1 MLFDE
6 NIVGVKR
13 DVFISAV
20 QKELPKAEDRP
31 DGELLSTGFAK
42 PIYLLPLFQKKIA
55 YGANHWPFS
64 YDDTSMKIDYS
75 KGICPVTEDIE
86 ENKMFI
92 NDYVRPPA
100 NIDDMKDVVNAFV
113 KVYENKKDLYID
125 LHGNIFPTSTKF
137 SERVILIHTADNIN
151 FDLKNINSTDYGKK
165 IFTMINYIINDIF
178 LSKIISEIDI
188 NYNKNIIIYPQV
200 SKQKIIFGYPEKIDV
215 KFDKLMLF
223 YKKIL
228 PAKGWNTYKSVN
240 LKFKNQIICDK
251 KA

>member
-1 MLFDE
+1 MIKILKNFIYILTTLF
-6 NIVGVKR
+6 IVVIVIFSFKNNSNS
-13 DVFISAV
+13 I
-20 QKELPKAEDRP
+20 KEIVVN
-31 DGELLSTGFAK
+31 S
-42 PIYLLPLFQKKIA
+42 
-55 YGANHWPFS
+55 
-64 YDDTSMKIDYS
+64 
-75 KGICPVTEDIE
+75 
-86 ENKMFI
+86 ENKFLDRYQIESLITEKMDKDSI
-92 NDYVRPPA
+92 IKNA
-100 NIDDMKDVVNAFV
+100 NIIEKNILANPFV
-113 KVYENKKDLYID
+113 KEIKLYQDLSNKLIVDLVQYQPIARLVSENKKDFYID

-137 SERVILIHTADNIN
+137 SERVLLIHTADNIN

-200 SKQKIIFGYPEKIDV
+200 SKQKIIFGYPEQIDV

-228 PAKGWNTYKSVN
+228 PAKGWNTYKTVN

-251 KA
+251 KV

>member
-1 MLFDE
+1 MIKILKNFIYILTTLF
-6 NIVGVKR
+6 IVVIVIFSFKNNSSP
-13 DVFISAV
+13 I
-20 QKELPKAEDRP
+20 KEIVVN
-31 DGELLSTGFAK
+31 S
-42 PIYLLPLFQKKIA
+42 
-55 YGANHWPFS
+55 
-64 YDDTSMKIDYS
+64 
-75 KGICPVTEDIE
+75 
-86 ENKMFI
+86 ENKFLDRYQIESLITEKMDKDSI
-92 NDYVRPPA
+92 IKNVNIIEKNILA
-100 NIDDMKDVVNAFV
+100 NPFV
-113 KVYENKKDLYID
+113 KEIKLYQDLSNKLIVDLVQYQPIARLVSENKKDFYID

-137 SERVILIHTADNIN
+137 SERVLLIHIDDNIN

-200 SKQKIIFGYPEKIDV
+200 SKQKIIFGYPEQIDV

-228 PAKGWNTYKSVN
+228 PAKGWNTYKTVN

-251 KA
+251 KV

>member
-1 MLFDE
+1 MIKILKNFIYILITLF
-6 NIVGVKR
+6 IVVIVIFSFKKNSSP
-13 DVFISAV
+13 I
-20 QKELPKAEDRP
+20 KEIVIN
-31 DGELLSTGFAK
+31 S
-42 PIYLLPLFQKKIA
+42 
-55 YGANHWPFS
+55 
-64 YDDTSMKIDYS
+64 
-75 KGICPVTEDIE
+75 
-86 ENKMFI
+86 ENKFLDRFQIESLITEKMDKDSI
-92 NDYVRPPA
+92 IKNVNIIEKNILA
-100 NIDDMKDVVNAFV
+100 NPFV
-113 KVYENKKDLYID
+113 KEIKLYQDLSNKLIVDLVQYQPIARLVSENKKDFYID

>member
-1 MLFDE
+1 MIKILKNFIYILTTLF
-6 NIVGVKR
+6 IVVIVIFSFKNNLNP
-13 DVFISAV
+13 I
-20 QKELPKAEDRP
+20 KEIVVN
-31 DGELLSTGFAK
+31 S
-42 PIYLLPLFQKKIA
+42 
-55 YGANHWPFS
+55 
-64 YDDTSMKIDYS
+64 
-75 KGICPVTEDIE
+75 
-86 ENKMFI
+86 ENKFLDRYQIESLITEKMDKDSI
-92 NDYVRPPA
+92 IKNA
-100 NIDDMKDVVNAFV
+100 NIIEKNILANPFV
-113 KVYENKKDLYID
+113 KEIKLYQDLSNKLIVDLVQYQPIARLVSENKKDFYID

-137 SERVILIHTADNIN
+137 SERVLLIHTADNIN

-200 SKQKIIFGYPEKIDV
+200 SKQKIIFGYPEQIDV

-228 PAKGWNTYKSVN
+228 PAKGWNTYKTVN

-251 KA
+251 KV

>member
-1 MLFDE
+1 MIKILKNFIYILTTLF
-6 NIVGVKR
+6 IVVIVIFSFKNNSSP
-13 DVFISAV
+13 I
-20 QKELPKAEDRP
+20 KEIVVN
-31 DGELLSTGFAK
+31 S
-42 PIYLLPLFQKKIA
+42 
-55 YGANHWPFS
+55 
-64 YDDTSMKIDYS
+64 
-75 KGICPVTEDIE
+75 
-86 ENKMFI
+86 ENKFLDRYQIESLITEKMDKDSI
-92 NDYVRPPA
+92 IKNVNIIEKNILA
-100 NIDDMKDVVNAFV
+100 NPFV
-113 KVYENKKDLYID
+113 KEIKLYQDLSNKLIVDLVQYQPIARLVSENKKDFYID

-137 SERVILIHTADNIN
+137 SERVLLIHTADNIN

-200 SKQKIIFGYPEKIDV
+200 SKQKIIFGYPEQIDV

-228 PAKGWNTYKSVN
+228 PAKGWNTYKTVN

-251 KA
+251 KV

>member
-1 MLFDE
+1 MIKILKNFIYILTTLF
-6 NIVGVKR
+6 IVVIVIFSFKNNSSP
-13 DVFISAV
+13 I
-20 QKELPKAEDRP
+20 KEIVVN
-31 DGELLSTGFAK
+31 S
-42 PIYLLPLFQKKIA
+42 
-55 YGANHWPFS
+55 
-64 YDDTSMKIDYS
+64 
-75 KGICPVTEDIE
+75 
-86 ENKMFI
+86 ENKFLDRYQIESLITEKMDKDSI
-92 NDYVRPPA
+92 IKNA
-100 NIDDMKDVVNAFV
+100 NIIEKNILANPFV
-113 KVYENKKDLYID
+113 KEIKLYQDLSNKLIVDLVQYQPIARLVSENKKDFYID

-137 SERVILIHTADNIN
+137 SERVLLIHTADNIN

-200 SKQKIIFGYPEKIDV
+200 SKQKIIFGYPEQIDV

-228 PAKGWNTYKSVN
+228 PAKGWNTYKTVN

-251 KA
+251 KV